1 MGVSFGPSALFP
13 PECGTLASLGYTS
26 ISSTLASFIFSAE
39 SALPTG
45 GLSLCLDPERPGR
58 GGRRPVW
65 ACPLPA
71 TSAPRRSPVDVGT
84 VARGGRGWYVLG
96 ESQSSRGG
104 QRGGEKWRG
113 LSRRGTA
120 VLGGGLFPSVVG
132 QSAPPQPQG
141 AAQVSQIRCLHPSP
155 GLRGWT
161 IGPDQMRSQ
170 PFNGG
175 LVPVT

>member
-120 VLGGGLFPSVVG
+120 VRGGGALSLGRGTVSPS
-132 QSAPPQPQG
+132 SASG
-141 AAQVSQIRCLHPSP
+141 GSSGVSDQVSASFP
-155 GLRGWT
+155 G
-161 IGPDQMRSQ
+161 SE
-170 PFNGG
+170 G
-175 LVPVT
+175 LDNRP